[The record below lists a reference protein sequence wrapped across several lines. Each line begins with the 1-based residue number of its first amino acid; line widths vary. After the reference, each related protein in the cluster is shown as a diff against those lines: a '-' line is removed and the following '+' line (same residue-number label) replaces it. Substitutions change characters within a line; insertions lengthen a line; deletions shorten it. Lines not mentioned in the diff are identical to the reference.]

1 MTALPDL
8 EEEKN
13 MSISYT
19 QLAIM
24 FAILV
29 VSVLALIMVWRR
41 ETMPV
46 LGKIVWTL
54 VILLLPVFGMVC
66 WYLWYG
72 MSLLFDR
79 KSA

>member
-1 MTALPDL
+1 
-8 EEEKN
+8 